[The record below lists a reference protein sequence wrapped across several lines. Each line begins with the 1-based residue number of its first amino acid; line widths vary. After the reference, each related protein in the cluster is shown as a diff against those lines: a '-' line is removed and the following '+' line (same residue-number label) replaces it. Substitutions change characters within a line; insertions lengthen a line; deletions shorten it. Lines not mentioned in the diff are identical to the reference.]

1 MNFCVVVVA
10 APTAIVLFNYPLSL
24 LPFLFLST
32 RYFLSF
38 FFRIWS
44 KGISFD
50 QTIFIYMRCE
60 HYIIRCIEFQ
70 VTIEKKNKNK
80 IDDERNVY
88 PINKL
93 SNFFQIFYK
102 YTIIHD

>member
-1 MNFCVVVVA
+1 
-10 APTAIVLFNYPLSL
+10 
-24 LPFLFLST
+24 
-32 RYFLSF
+32 
-38 FFRIWS
+38 
-44 KGISFD
+44 
-50 QTIFIYMRCE
+50 MRTY
-60 HYIIRCIEFQ
+60 YIIRCIEFQ

-102 YTIIHD
+102 YTILHD